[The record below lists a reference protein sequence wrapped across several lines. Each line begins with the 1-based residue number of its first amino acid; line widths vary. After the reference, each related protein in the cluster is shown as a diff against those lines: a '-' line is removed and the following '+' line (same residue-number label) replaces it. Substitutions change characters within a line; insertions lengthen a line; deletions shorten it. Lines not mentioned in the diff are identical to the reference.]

1 VQQSRPIY
9 HSLTTRQAC
18 RQMRKRP
25 WSEERARTANT
36 ITPETWRQNRFSNNN
51 SNTWTNKMIRSMKFS
66 ELRPSFNRRHKTSA
80 QRQNSKTKCSTKQRQ
95 T

>member
-36 ITPETWRQNRFSNNN
+36 ITPETWRPNRFSNNN
-51 SNTWTNKMIRSMKFS
+51 SNT
-66 ELRPSFNRRHKTSA
+66 
-80 QRQNSKTKCSTKQRQ
+80 
-95 T
+95 